1 MTAAR
6 IDYATVLTLLDAL
19 GTVVPFVPVVPAL
32 LMLSVLSGR
41 KRAAARL
48 GVSSI
53 LLTFVLSLAALG
65 NYIASGSSRVEILG
79 HPWGSI
85 WLDPLS
91 LVMWSFVSGIS
102 LLVHMYSV
110 RYMVEEPHYP
120 RFFALLNLMTATI
133 LWMVAAADLVTLLA
147 AWFLVGVFLYFLL
160 GHDTD
165 RSASGRYAFWTQLT
179 YRIGDLPLWLAA
191 LLLYK
196 TYHSIY
202 LPIIFSRIAAAPG
215 AAQLW
220 GMSVPTW
227 VGIAVAVAAF
237 ARSAQLPLH
246 GWLPYTMDGPT
257 PVSAL
262 MHAGIVN
269 AGGFLFN
276 RFAPVFEYTGTALHV
291 AFVVGLVSAV
301 VGSALMLIQN
311 DVKRSLGY
319 STMGQMGFMV
329 MECGLGAFPL
339 AIFHLIAH
347 GFFKASLFLG
357 AGDAIGDARAH
368 DGVPP
373 DLVYVSIV
381 ERRPARPSRLPL
393 WIAGALTLLV
403 PVVVL
408 SLAHFA
414 IATGLFF
421 RQGTIVLLFFA
432 WIAGG
437 QALYAAHKLTRT
449 NPWKL
454 MLGIL
459 ASFVLV
465 VVGYTVISHNFG
477 DFLYSPGAGGRL
489 YHSASIGSLSDGVL
503 VLIVT
508 LLFVGGW
515 GATLLSDTY
524 DWTGRLARRWNSAY
538 LIAYA
543 FLTRELY
550 LNDIYVR
557 TGQILVRL
565 SRRLNVLF
573 RWV

>member
-1 MTAAR
+1 MDTL
-6 IDYATVLTLLDAL
+6 AT
-19 GTVVPFVPVVPAL
+19 GVPFVPVVSAFL
-32 LMLSVLSGR
+32 ILSVLSR
-41 KRAAARL
+41 RRRAAARL
-48 GVSSI
+48 GVYTI
-53 LLTFVLSLAALG
+53 LLTFGLSLISLG
-65 NYIASGSSRVEILG
+65 AYVANGSVRVEHFG
-79 HPWGSI
+79 HLWGSI

-91 LVMWSFVSGIS
+91 LIMWSFVSGVS

-110 RYMVEEPHYP
+110 RYMVEEPNYS

-147 AWFLVGVFLYFLL
+147 SWFLVGVFLYFLL

-165 RSASGRYAFWTQLT
+165 RPESGRYALWTHLT
-179 YRIGDLPLWLAA
+179 YRVGDLPLWMAA
-191 LLLYK
+191 FLLYR
-196 TYHSIY
+196 TYHSLS
-202 LPIIFSRIAAAPG
+202 LPVIFSRVAAAPT
-215 AAQLW
+215 QNHFW
-220 GMSVPTW
+220 GLPVPAW
-227 VGIAVAVAAF
+227 VGIFVALAAF
-237 ARSAQLPLH
+237 ARSAQIPLH
-246 GWLPYTMDGPT
+246 SWLPYTMDGPT

-276 RFAPVFEYTGTALHV
+276 RFAPVFEHAGAALHI

-311 DVKRSLGY
+311 DVKRALGY

-357 AGDAIGDARAH
+357 AGNAIGDARAH

-393 WIAGALTLLV
+393 WIAGALTLVV

-414 IATGLFF
+414 VATGLLFQ
-421 RQGTIVLLFFA
+421 QGTVVLLFFA
-432 WIAGG
+432 WVTGG
-437 QALYAAHKLTRT
+437 QALFAAHKLTRT

-454 MLGIL
+454 MVGIL
-459 ASFVLV
+459 GSFVLIV
-465 VVGYTVISHNFG
+465 IGYTLISHYFA
-477 DFLYSPGAGGRL
+477 DLLYSRGASARL
-489 YHSASIGSLSDGVL
+489 YHSASIGFLSYGVL
-503 VLIVT
+503 TGILG

-515 GATLLSDTY
+515 AVTLLSDIHN
-524 DWTGRLARRWNSAY
+524 WGSRLAQRWQGAY
-538 LIAYA
+538 LAAYA
-543 FLTRELY
+543 LLSRELY
-550 LNDIYVR
+550 LNDLFVR
-557 TGQILVRL
+557 SGQLLVRL

-573 RWV
+573 RWS

>member
-1 MTAAR
+1 MDTLAA
-6 IDYATVLTLLDAL
+6 A
-19 GTVVPFVPVVPAL
+19 VPFVPVLPAL
-32 LMLSVLSGR
+32 LILSVLSR
-41 KRAAARL
+41 HKRAAAL
-48 GVSSI
+48 LSVYTM
-53 LLTFVLSLAALG
+53 LLTFALSLAALG
-65 NYIASGSSRVEILG
+65 YYVASGSSRVETLG

-91 LVMWSFVSGIS
+91 LIMWSFVSGIS

-110 RYMVEEPHYP
+110 RYMVEEPNYP
-120 RFFALLNLMTATI
+120 RFFALLSLMTADI
-133 LWMVAAADLVTLLA
+133 LFMVAAADLITLLA
-147 AWFLVGVFLYFLL
+147 SWFLVGVFLYFLL

-165 RSASGRYAFWTQLT
+165 RSESGRYAFWTQIT
-179 YRIGDLPLWLAA
+179 YRVGDLPLWLAA
-191 LLLYK
+191 FILYR
-196 TYHSIY
+196 TYHSLS
-202 LPIIFSRIAAAPG
+202 LPTIFSRIAAAPHV
-215 AAQLW
+215 AVLW
-220 GMSVPTW
+220 GLPVPAW
-227 VGIAVAVAAF
+227 VGMAVALAAF
-237 ARSAQLPLH
+237 SRSAQFPLH

-276 RFAPVFEYTGTALHV
+276 RFAPVFEYTGAALHV
-291 AFVVGLVSAV
+291 AFVVGLISAV
-301 VGSALMLIQN
+301 LGSSLMLIQN

-373 DLVYVSIV
+373 NLIYVSIV
-381 ERRPARPSRLPL
+381 ERRPTRPSRLPL
-393 WIAGALTLLV
+393 WIAGGLTLVV

-414 IATGLFF
+414 EATGLFF
-421 RQGTIVLLFFA
+421 QQGTVVLLFFA
-432 WIAGG
+432 WVTGG
-437 QALYAAHKLTRT
+437 QALYSAHKLTRT

-454 MLGIL
+454 MVGIL
-459 ASFVLV
+459 SSFVLIV
-465 VVGYTVISHNFG
+465 LGYTLISHYFG
-477 DFLYSPGAGGRL
+477 DFLYSRASSARL
-489 YHSASIGSLSDGVL
+489 YHSASIGLLSYGVL
-503 VLIVT
+503 VVIIA

-515 GATLLSDTY
+515 AVTLLSDIH
-524 DWTGRLARRWNSAY
+524 DWGARLARRWNGAH
-538 LIAYA
+538 LAAYA

-550 LNDIYVR
+550 LNDLYVR
-557 TGQILVRL
+557 SGQILMRF

-573 RWV
+573 RWN

>member
-1 MTAAR
+1 
-6 IDYATVLTLLDAL
+6 
-19 GTVVPFVPVVPAL
+19 
-32 LMLSVLSGR
+32 MLSLLSR
-41 KRAAARL
+41 CKRAAARL
-48 GVSSI
+48 ATSTI
-53 LLTFVLSLAALG
+53 LLTFVLSLIALG
-65 NYIASGSSRVEILG
+65 TYLAQPSARVETLG
-79 HPWGSI
+79 DHWGSI

-91 LVMWSFVSGIS
+91 LVMWSFVTGIS
-102 LLVHMYSV
+102 LLVHIYSI
-110 RYMVEEPHYP
+110 RYMAEEPHYP

-133 LWMVAAADLVTLLA
+133 LFMVAAADLITLLA
-147 AWFLVGVFLYFLL
+147 SWFLVGVFLYFLL

-165 RSASGRYAFWTQLT
+165 RREAGRYAFWTKLT
-179 YRIGDLPLWLAA
+179 YRVGDIPLWFAA

-196 TYHSIY
+196 TYHSFS
-202 LPIIFSRIAAAPG
+202 LPVIFSRIAAAPN

-220 GMSVPTW
+220 GLSVPTW
-227 VGIAVAVAAF
+227 AGIAIAIAAF

-276 RFAPVFEYTGTALHV
+276 RFAPVFEYTGTPLHI
-291 AFVVGLVSAV
+291 AFIVGLISAI

-339 AIFHLIAH
+339 AVFHLIAH

-357 AGDAIGDARAH
+357 AGNAIGDARSH

-381 ERRPARPSRLPL
+381 ERRPTKPSRLPL

-403 PVVVL
+403 PVTVL

-414 IATGLFF
+414 VATGLFF
-421 RQGTIVLLFFA
+421 QQGTIVLLFFA
-432 WIAGG
+432 WVAGAK
-437 QALYAAHKLTRT
+437 ALFAAHKLTRT

-454 MLGIL
+454 MTGIL
-459 ASFVLV
+459 TSFVLAV
-465 VVGYTVISHNFG
+465 AGYTVISHNFG
-477 DFLYSPGAGGRL
+477 DFLYSRDASNRL
-489 YHSASIGSLSDGVL
+489 YHSAGIGVLSDGIL
-503 VLIVT
+503 VAIIT
-508 LLFVGGW
+508 LLFIGGW
-515 GATLLSDTY
+515 AVTLLSDSR
-524 DWTGRLARRWNSAY
+524 DWGHRLASRWNSAY
-538 LIAYA
+538 LAVYA

-550 LNDIYVR
+550 INDIWAR
-557 TGQILVRL
+557 GSQILVRL

-573 RWV
+573 WWS